1 MATKIKLQ
9 NPEFASF
16 YRENPGFDI
25 LNFGFHD
32 KNAVQKLKIP
42 KGGPSVETLKTYQRL
57 MRLSPDEQVAAK
69 LMDQGIV
76 SAHHIAAMHED
87 EFIDTYREKLGLS
100 TGQMEELYNRARD
113 VKAKTMFL
121 WGNAAANNAPF
132 NKALSKRVVGDA
144 TIAYFQNLPGYQDMF
159 GNLNYCECQHC
170 QSILGPAAYFVDLM
184 RITDRYVTQPNKDRI
199 PANLTLKDRRPD
211 LFSLPL
217 TCENANG
224 LVPNLEVVNEVLG
237 AQVNKALSVTDPRYG
252 VALATYPFNLPV
264 NIPQK
269 NMNQYLN
276 KLNTSFSKVYQALKI
291 DDGGWA
297 KVTLDVSQE
306 WFSLITT
313 AATDDAKLKVC
324 FGMDHA
330 GDDWK
335 TELAIQETFLFQTGL
350 TFNEMSSL
358 LYGNLSKAEIDA
370 KFPHSFFIN
379 QSLPDDGYVYLDE
392 NREAPSKSKL
402 TNLDHTS
409 VLDRVN
415 RFVRLACQ
423 LSWTFPQ
430 LNLVLRSLGTNT
442 IDSADFTRL
451 VKLKTILDRTKL
463 TADALSAFIGDM
475 NTIGCGN
482 DPLPVDLFD
491 RVYNNPFVSNGQQT
505 YHPAYPGNRFY
516 TDPAQEWAVTSQDT
530 IPGYFG
536 TDRIAAALNIA
547 KDQLT
552 AMGIAIWGDGTTVKL
567 DVPNLSL
574 LYRHS
579 QLFKKL
585 GFSVSDYFTLL
596 YLSAMP
602 KDAAFTVE
610 QLVSLFSQAS
620 WLKDSGLTPLQ
631 VNFILTG
638 TPNEQVHYSFGSVNV
653 TALMNSFWALA
664 AGSLINKTGFE
675 NENIISPDDS
685 EKVYDF
691 FAGKNLIT
699 DLTGQYEAFLK
710 QKLPDRIGL
719 ALRGPTETEIS
730 ELNTEINPSDPETFD
745 EYVKLVITKTTE
757 AQQTLL
763 SQQTGTFIGAPVQM
777 APALLNWATAAENK
791 NSLTLLYTPLT
802 DNTASAWGEIT
813 GYLQFASRY
822 NLLVSQLRLDA
833 VTVQSI
839 VTTHAAYNI
848 LDLSKLSFDHVG
860 SIYQL
865 QQFVKDYHKPEEIAA
880 YFAMPSDTGCTDGKK
895 AKALALITQWPE
907 VQICSLVNYFGG
919 QPTYYDNLAGVLSLK
934 AVFDISLNTGTDV
947 RVITGL
953 ASLNGL
959 PADGNSDINN
969 ENVSNWSVW
978 KSSEE
983 RILQIIKS
991 HYTDAEWKE
1000 VSRKLKGQVLPITRD
1015 AYLKPVTWYLHQ
1027 TYPDIEYARN
1037 ISEYL
1042 LMDVET
1048 SGCSDISYVKQGLL
1062 ALQMYLQRC
1071 RMGIETGANTNR
1083 IPDIW
1088 WEWMMNYRLWEAN
1101 RKVFLY
1107 PENYIDPG
1115 LRINQSTTYKDL
1127 KDSLLQSDITSENVR
1142 KSYIDYFTG
1151 FSDLANL
1158 VDAGNYRCTIVDE
1171 DTPEPTDTIFFFGR
1185 THTKPYIY
1193 YYRKCINPTAE
1204 SPTWTYWK
1212 KVDAKVTSD
1221 YISPLYAFNKLF
1233 LFWVEM
1239 KTTDQ
1244 SVVKDNNTVSN
1255 TIFQSKLYYSF
1266 YNFSKVWVQE
1276 QYLNDSYNIFSWPD
1290 QYISDLTDWI
1300 NELDINF
1307 SKDQLY
1313 WQKAYPMTLQDKDG
1327 RDIILMTYGN
1337 VFNLPKGT
1345 PKTPPEPGSA
1355 TSTEQNDFNQN
1366 LYHAIVRANNAAN
1379 AGMTGYNVLT
1389 PGVLI
1394 KQDLQLDAT
1403 PVILQNILMNTPYPY
1418 RAELDT
1424 SQAIL
1429 RMIESENVIVDNY
1442 YGDMGNDFGRY
1453 GTTALNLLN
1462 HISTKNT
1469 CITTLKN
1476 QVGSFVFR
1484 DGKEAFLSLSQQ
1496 KVKPISN
1503 ILKVNYELAGSS
1515 ETDLLTLSYTDEQ
1528 KELKDIN
1535 FKFIRIAD
1543 GAIQPLSNRLF
1554 MGGVDALLAIAAQS
1568 PFETPGLPFD
1578 RFKPTQNVIVPT
1590 VSDGAQVDFK
1600 GSYGPYYWEVFFHI
1614 PFLIAKNL
1622 TANRQFGEA
1631 QKWYQYLF
1639 NPTKPVSEGLPA
1651 GVPEQNK
1658 YWYFYPFRIQKSIE
1672 SIQENLTDEDQIK
1685 AYNDHPFD
1693 PHAIANLRIGAY
1705 EKTVVMNYIENL
1717 LDWADDL
1724 FSRDSWESI
1733 TQAITLYLLAYDL
1746 LGNRPEKVGDCD
1758 PTGETVTFQKIQDAY
1773 TGKEIPQFL
1782 IELESQVPQT
1792 ETTTQ
1797 LKSMPF
1803 NEIDSVFCVP
1813 ENDYLLKLWDR
1824 IEGQLYKIRNC
1835 MNIEGQVRQ
1844 LALFEPPIDVFGL
1857 VNACAT
1863 SGGKSPVN
1871 LIQQLKGAGSQYRFA
1886 YLIQKAKQTVNTV
1899 MDFGS
1904 KLLSA
1909 LEKSDAEALT
1919 LLQSSNQITLS
1930 NMLTINKQNQ
1940 IEAAEDNLEALKASY
1955 KSATDRFNQYT
1966 GWIQTGLIPNE
1977 SANLD
1982 ALGVAL
1988 EFNIASTIAKTAS
2001 SILYAAPQ
2009 IGSPFAI
2016 TYGGIQLGNVSD
2028 AIGAVADL
2036 GAIAA
2041 NYVATTNQIKGAY
2054 KRREQEW
2061 ELQAQLAQGDM
2072 NQINRQI
2079 AAQEI
2084 QLQIAKQELS
2094 LHEKQIAQEQEVHE
2108 FYQDKFTNESL
2119 YQWMAARLSTLYYQ
2133 MYQLALEM
2141 AITAQQAFRYELNV
2155 KDDYTGFGYWDSLKK
2170 GLLAGEGLMLA
2181 LDQMDKAYTAKNDRR
2196 LEIEKT
2202 VSLMELAPYEL
2213 INLKA
2218 KGICSF
2224 SFNEKLFAGDYPGHY
2239 CRRIKSISISIPAV
2253 VGPYQNIKATLTQ
2266 KSNKIVLSP
2275 SKQTVEYLITGEG
2288 EPESGTLTTNWR
2300 PNQHVALSSGIN
2312 DTGVFEL
2319 NFQDERYLP
2328 FEGTGAVSDWELQMP
2343 IASNRIDFESIS
2355 DVIIKMNYTALDGG
2369 DNYYDEITTLP
2380 VLQEAGNSV
2389 YFNCNQNFA
2398 SNWYCFMV
2406 TPPENDM
2413 QTFTFEPGKSLLV
2426 SHVENLVI
2434 DLVYLQLDVTE
2445 NTNLASANPFLSL
2458 KTGSKSQEITL
2469 TRNYACIRLEPAIG
2483 ETDYLKNWEI
2493 SVNLQNAP
2501 ACILKDGKLN
2511 PEVLLNIEL
2520 IVVGSGQVNW
2530 SKADGTSFPCTC
2542 KNKQS
2547 LNDH

>member
-1 MATKIKLQ
+1 MAQTLNLQ

-16 YRENPGFDI
+16 YKENPGFDI
-25 LNFGFHD
+25 LNFGFHN

-42 KGGPSVETLKTYQRL
+42 KGGPSIETLKAYQRL
-57 MRLSPDEQVAAK
+57 LRLSPDEQVAK
-69 LMDQGIV
+69 VLSDDGIV
-76 SAHHIAAMHED
+76 SAQQIAAMHEH
-87 EFIDTYREKLGLS
+87 EFIDAYREKLGLS
-100 TGQMEELYNRARD
+100 TGQMEGLYHKARD
-113 VKAKTMFL
+113 IKAKTMFL
-121 WGNAAANNAPF
+121 WGQIAVDHVPFNNA
-132 NKALSKRVVGDA
+132 LGKRVVGNE
-144 TIAYFQNLPGYQDMF
+144 TVEYFQDLPGYQDMF
-159 GNLNYCECQHC
+159 GNLNYCECRHC

-184 RITDRYVTQPNKDRI
+184 RITDRYITQPDKNTI

-217 TCENANG
+217 TCENTND
-224 LVPNLEVVNEVLG
+224 LIPYLEVVNKILG
-237 AQVNKALSVTDPRYG
+237 AQVNKALSATDPQYG
-252 VALATYPFNLPV
+252 VALTTYPFNLPV

-269 NMNQYLN
+269 NIGQYLN
-276 KLNTSFSKVYQALKI
+276 RLNTSFSKVYQALKI
-291 DDGGWA
+291 DDQGWA
-297 KVTLDVSQE
+297 KVTLQISQE
-306 WFSLITT
+306 WFNLITT
-313 AATDDAKLKVC
+313 ATTDDPKLKAD
-324 FGMDHA
+324 FGMNCA
-330 GDDWK
+330 GDNWK
-335 TELAIQETFLFQTGL
+335 TELAIQKNFLFQTGL
-350 TFNEMSSL
+350 TFNEMSRL
-358 LYGNLSKAEIDA
+358 LYGNLSDEEIQA
-370 KFPHSFFIN
+370 KFPHAFFIN
-379 QSLPDDGYVYLDE
+379 QPLPDNDYVHLDE
-392 NREAPSKSKL
+392 NGKDPSESKL
-402 TNLDHTS
+402 SNLDNSS

-415 RFVRLACQ
+415 RFIRLARQ
-423 LSWTFPQ
+423 LNWTFPQ
-430 LNLVLRSLGTNT
+430 LNLVLRSLKTNVL
-442 IDSADFTRL
+442 DAAVFTKL
-451 VKLKTILDRTKL
+451 VTFKTILDRVNL
-463 TADALSAFIGDM
+463 SVEALSAFIADM
-475 NTIGCGN
+475 NTVGCGN
-482 DPLPVDLFD
+482 SPSPIDLFD
-491 RVYNNPFVSNGQQT
+491 QVYNNPFVSNGQQE
-505 YHPAYPGNRFY
+505 YHPAYPENQRY
-516 TDPAQEWAVTSQDT
+516 ADAVQEWVVNGPDT
-530 IPGYFG
+530 TPGYFG
-536 TDRIAAALNIA
+536 AERIAAALMISR
-547 KDQLT
+547 DQLT
-552 AMGIAIWGDGTTVKL
+552 TMGIAIWGDGTTVRL

-596 YLSAMP
+596 HLTGMP
-602 KDAAFTVE
+602 KDSAFTVE
-610 QLVSLFSQAS
+610 QLVSLLNQAS
-620 WLKDSGLTPLQ
+620 WLTDSGLTPLQ

-638 TPNEQVHYSFGSVNV
+638 TPNEQVHYSFGATNITS
-653 TALMNSFWALA
+653 LMNAFWTLA
-664 AGSLINKTGFE
+664 TGSLANKTSFE
-675 NENIISPDDS
+675 DGNIISPDDS

-691 FAGKNLIT
+691 FVRKNLIT
-699 DLTGQYEAFLK
+699 DLTSHYEAFLK
-710 QKLPDRIGL
+710 QKIPNSIGL
-719 ALRGPTETEIS
+719 VLREPTETEIS
-730 ELNTEINPSDPETFD
+730 ELNTEINPSEPGTFD
-745 EYVKLVITKTTE
+745 EYVKLVITRVTE

-763 SQQTGTFIGAPVQM
+763 SQQTGVFIGTSEQM
-777 APALLNWATAAENK
+777 VPALLNWATAAENH

-802 DNTASAWGEIT
+802 DSTAPSWGAIT
-813 GYLQFASRY
+813 SYLQFASRY
-822 NLLVSQLRLDA
+822 NLLVSQLRLNA

-848 LDLSKLSFDHVG
+848 ADLSKLNFDNVS
-860 SIYQL
+860 SICQL
-865 QQFVKDYHKPEEIAA
+865 QQFVSYYNKPEEIAA
-880 YFAMPSDTGCTDGKK
+880 YFAMPSDTSCPTGKK
-895 AKALALITQWPE
+895 AKALAQITQWPE
-907 VQICSLVNYFGG
+907 AQICSLTDYFGG
-919 QPTYYDNLAGVLSLK
+919 QPAYYDDLAGVLSLK
-934 AVFDISLNTGTDV
+934 AVFDISLNTGTAV
-947 RVITGL
+947 STITGL
-953 ASLNGL
+953 ATLNGL
-959 PADGNSDINN
+959 PVDGNPNINN
-969 ENVSNWSVW
+969 ENVSNWSIW
-978 KSSEE
+978 KSAEE
-983 RILQIIKS
+983 RVLQVVKS
-991 HYTDAEWKE
+991 QYTDTEWKE
-1000 VSRKLKGQVLPITRD
+1000 VSRELNGQVLPVTRD
-1015 AYLKPVTWYLHQ
+1015 AFLKLVTWYLHQ
-1027 TYPDIEYARN
+1027 SYPDIDYARN
-1037 ISEYL
+1037 VSEYL
-1042 LMDVET
+1042 LTDVET

-1071 RMGIETGANTNR
+1071 RIGIEIGANTNL
-1083 IPDIW
+1083 IPDVW

-1115 LRINQSTTYKDL
+1115 LRINQSTTCKDL

-1142 KSYIDYFTG
+1142 KSYINYFNG

-1158 VDAGNYRCTIVDE
+1158 VDAGNYRCTIIDE

-1193 YYRKCINPTAE
+1193 YYRKCINPEAE
-1204 SPTWTYWK
+1204 NPTWTYWEK
-1212 KVDAKVTSD
+1212 IDAKVTSD

-1244 SVVKDNNTVSN
+1244 SIVKDNNTVSN

-1276 QYLNDSYNIFSWPD
+1276 QYLNDDYNIFSWPD

-1307 SKDQLY
+1307 SKNQLY

-1345 PKTPPEPGSA
+1345 PKAPPEPPDNA

-1366 LYHAIVRANNAAN
+1366 LYQAIVRANNAAN
-1379 AGMTGYNVLT
+1379 NGMTGYNVLT

-1418 RAELDT
+1418 RAEMDMGN
-1424 SQAIL
+1424 AIL
-1429 RMIESENVIVDNY
+1429 KMIESENVIVDNY
-1442 YGDMGNDFGRY
+1442 YGDMGSDFGQY
-1453 GTTALNLLN
+1453 GTAALNLLN
-1462 HISTKNT
+1462 HISTRNS
-1469 CITTLKN
+1469 CVTTLKN

-1484 DGKEAFLSLSQQ
+1484 DEKEAFLSLSQQ
-1496 KVKPISN
+1496 KVKLISE
-1503 ILKVNYELAGSS
+1503 ILKVNYGLADSN

-1528 KELKDIN
+1528 KALKDIN

-1554 MGGVDALLAIAAQS
+1554 MGGIDALLAIAAQS
-1568 PFETPGLPFD
+1568 PFKTPGLPFS
-1578 RFKPTQNVIVPT
+1578 RFNPTQNVIVPK
-1590 VSDGAQVDFK
+1590 VSDGAQVDFN

-1622 TANRQFGEA
+1622 TVNRQFAEA
-1631 QKWYQYLF
+1631 QKWYQYIF

-1651 GVPEQNK
+1651 EVPEQNK

-1672 SIQENLTDEDQIK
+1672 SIQENLTNDDQIK

-1746 LGNRPEKVGDCD
+1746 LGNKPEKAGECNS
-1758 PTGETVTFQKIQDAY
+1758 PEETVTFQKIQDAY

-1782 IELESQVPQT
+1782 IELESQVPQN

-1797 LKSMPF
+1797 LRTMPF

-1835 MNIEGQVRQ
+1835 MNIDGQVRQ
-1844 LALFEPPIDVFGL
+1844 LALFEPPIDVFSL
-1857 VNACAT
+1857 VQAYAT

-1871 LIQQLKGAGSQYRFA
+1871 LVQQLNGAGSQYRFA
-1886 YLIQKAKQTVNTV
+1886 YLIQKAKQTVSTV

-1904 KLLSA
+1904 KLLNA
-1909 LEKSDAEALT
+1909 LEKNDAEALI
-1919 LLQSSNQITLS
+1919 LLQSSNQITLL
-1930 NMLTINKQNQ
+1930 NMLTISKQNQ
-1940 IEAAEDNLEALKASY
+1940 IKAAEDTLEALRASY
-1955 KSATDRFNQYT
+1955 KSATDRYHKYT
-1966 GWIQTGLIPNE
+1966 GWIQIGLIPNE

-1982 ALGVAL
+1982 ALDVAL
-1988 EFNIASTIAKTAS
+1988 GFNIASTIAKTAS

-2009 IGSPFAI
+2009 MGSPFAI

-2036 GAIAA
+2036 GAVAA
-2041 NYVATTNQIKGAY
+2041 NYMATTNQIKGGY

-2072 NQINRQI
+2072 DQINRQI

-2084 QLQIAKQELS
+2084 QLQINRQELAI
-2094 LHEKQIAQEQEVHE
+2094 HEKQIEQEQQIHE

-2119 YQWMAARLSTLYYQ
+2119 YQWMTARLSTLYYQ
-2133 MYQLALEM
+2133 MFQLAQEIAL
-2141 AITAQQAFRYELNV
+2141 TAQQAFRYELNV
-2155 KDDYTGFGYWDSLKK
+2155 KDDYVNFGYWDSLKK

-2181 LDQMDKAYTAKNDRR
+2181 LDQMDKAYTDKNDRR

-2202 VSLMELAPYEL
+2202 VSLMGLAPYEL
-2213 INLKA
+2213 INLKT
-2218 KGICSF
+2218 KGICNF
-2224 SFNEKLFAGDYPGHY
+2224 SLNEKLFASDYPGHY
-2239 CRRIKSISISIPAV
+2239 CRRIKSITISIPAV

-2275 SKQTVEYLITGEG
+2275 SKQTVSYLITGKG

-2300 PNQHVALSSGIN
+2300 PNQQVALSRGTN

-2328 FEGTGAVSDWELQMP
+2328 FEGTGAISEWELHMP
-2343 IASNRIDFESIS
+2343 VASNRIDFESIS

-2369 DNYYDEITTLP
+2369 KNYYDEVTDLP
-2380 VLQEAGNSV
+2380 ALQVAENSV

-2398 SNWYCFMV
+2398 SNWFCFMN
-2406 TPPENDM
+2406 TPPENNV
-2413 QTFTFEPGKSLLV
+2413 QTFTFDPGKSLLV
-2426 SHVENLVI
+2426 SHVEHLVINLVYI
-2434 DLVYLQLDVTE
+2434 QLDVPE
-2445 NTNLASANPFLSL
+2445 NTNLNSASPFLSL
-2458 KTGSKSQEITL
+2458 KTGDSKAQDLAL
-2469 TRNYACIRLEPAIG
+2469 TQNYACIRFEPAV
-2483 ETDYLKNWEI
+2483 EEADYLKNWEI
-2493 SVNLQNAP
+2493 SVNLQTAP
-2501 ACILKDGKLN
+2501 ASVLKEGKLN
-2511 PEVLLNIEL
+2511 PEVLLDIEL
-2520 IVVGSGQVNW
+2520 IVVSSGQVNW
-2530 SKADGTSFPCTC
+2530 NKADQTTFPCRT
-2542 KNKQS
+2542 K
-2547 LNDH
+2547 